1 MSDHIEFEHNGM
13 ARCGLCGEP
22 TVPVL
27 LGDPRKVEND
37 PNVIIRCLAC
47 AATEE
52 AEAITANASSESDSR
67 DGR

>member
-1 MSDHIEFEHNGM
+1 MNHIEFEHNGM

-27 LGDPRKVEND
+27 IGDPREVERD
-37 PNVIIRCLAC
+37 PNIVIRCMAC

-52 AEAITANASSESDSR
+52 AETITREASADV
-67 DGR
+67 